1 MRFPLAAVLFIV
13 GSFIFFTF
21 AGVSYYLM
29 STIDTA
35 IDSLSPGY
43 DATFQAI
50 VDLLPTAFGVIAIL
64 FFVVG
69 LLLIFVLESLS
80 DEPEMYYR
88 RY

>member
-1 MRFPLAAVLFIV
+1 MRFPLVALLFIV
-13 GSFIFFTF
+13 SSFIFFTF
-21 AGVSYYLM
+21 MAVSYLIM
-29 STIDTA
+29 TNIDTA
-35 IDSLSPGY
+35 IDNLSPGY
-43 DATFQAI
+43 DSTFQGI
-50 VDLLPTAFGVIAIL
+50 VDLLPTAFGIIGIL